1 MAQARKKILCI
12 FGTRPEAI
20 KLAPVIV
27 ELKKYP
33 QWFEVKNVVSSQH
46 KEMLAQVLKQFGL
59 LPDYDLDIMRPN
71 QTLSQIVV
79 RCLEG
84 LPAVFEKEKPDM
96 ILVQGD
102 TTTVFAAAFSAFCHK
117 IPVGHVEAGLRTFHK
132 YNPYPEEIN
141 RVLTGHIADL
151 HFAPTLKSFQNLAKE
166 NINKQNI
173 FITGNTVIDALLMTV
188 KKKIDFSLYGLDFVK
203 KEKRKLVLV
212 TTHRRESFGSPMRE
226 TCRAIKRLAKEF
238 EKKIYIIL
246 PVHKNPK
253 VREVIFS
260 YLSNLSNVYLVE
272 PLDYFAF
279 AFLIKESF
287 FILTD
292 SGGVQEEAPSLGKPV
307 LVLRET
313 TERPEAVK
321 SGTVKLVG
329 TNADK
334 IYGLSKKLLLV
345 PGFYKSMQKPVNPYG
360 DGKASQRIAGI
371 LAHYF
376 GFARSLPKG
385 FKGEKNA

>member
-27 ELKKYP
+27 ELKKHP
-33 QWFEVKNVVSSQH
+33 NWFSIKSVITSQH
-46 KEMLAQVLKQFGL
+46 KEMLLQVLRQFDI
-59 LPDYDLDIMRPN
+59 PADYDLNIMRPN

-117 IPVGHVEAGLRTFHK
+117 ILIGHVEAGLRTFNK
-132 YNPYPEEIN
+132 FNPYPEEVN
-141 RVLTGHIADL
+141 RVLTGHMADL
-151 HFAPTLKSFQNLAKE
+151 HFAPTLRSKFNLLKE
-166 NINKQNI
+166 NIAQKSI
-173 FITGNTVIDALLMTV
+173 FVTGNSVIDALLMTV
-188 KKKIDFSLYGLDFVK
+188 EKKIDFRKYGLGFVD

-212 TTHRRESFGSPMRE
+212 TTHRRESFGCPMQQ
-226 TCRAIKRLAKEF
+226 TCRALKKLAQEF
-238 EKKIYIIL
+238 EKEIYVVL

-253 VREVIFS
+253 VQEVVFKF
-260 YLSNLSNVYLVE
+260 LSDISNIHLVE
-272 PLDYFAF
+272 PLEYFPF
-279 AFLIKESF
+279 AFLMKKSF

-334 IYGLSKKLLLV
+334 IYGLAKRLLCSEV
-345 PGFYKSMQKPVNPYG
+345 FYKSMQKPVNPYG
-360 DGKASQRIAGI
+360 DGKASQRMAFI

-376 GFARSLPKG
+376 GFVRSLPKE